1 MRLSDLSCKFFKSS
15 DILNSFLADVR
26 KHPVPTVQQEEELFE
41 RYHNGDDSARDE
53 LIVGNLRFVY
63 SLAKIY
69 ARNESEVIDYVNEG
83 VIGLMTAL
91 NEYDPSKGY
100 KFITYGVWYI
110 RRQMN
115 YYLLTK
121 RDMISH
127 SAQVGNITKKS
138 DRIRQKYYAENGRIP
153 SDEEVKEILKHSFN
167 ITVTKN
173 DDLSE
178 IGLTS
183 IDEDVKD
190 DYTVEETSDFNEQTA
205 SFNAYEEEA
214 ENDYRREVI
223 NSYLSL
229 LSEKTADILKMK
241 YGIDYDRSYADDE
254 IGDKYG
260 IDPERIDGIC
270 EYAISVMR
278 KKVPV
283 RRAI

>member
-1 MRLSDLSCKFFKSS
+1 MRLSDLSCKFFKSN

-26 KHPVPTVQQEEELFE
+26 KHPVPTVQEEEELFE
-41 RYHNGDDSARDE
+41 RYYNGDDSARDG

-153 SDEEVKEILKHSFN
+153 SDEEVKEILKQSFN

-241 YGIDYDRSYADDE
+241 YGIGYERAYADDE